1 MSWGSAGAGG
11 WAGHDGEF
19 MFRHPRCWGSDLGW
33 GSQEDQTL
41 MSWRLRGDSRLK
53 REKRAALHSGQFPLP
68 KLLFFSLGART
79 SLPPT
84 TTGTVIHPWSGEN
97 TQILGTCSVY
107 SLTAQE
113 RKQSEEPLAVGEEP
127 GRYVG
132 ELPYPG
138 SWGQNVLM
146 PGVQMG
152 LVPMMQ
158 NLRFSHLPL
167 SVAPHQ

>member
-1 MSWGSAGAGG
+1 M
-11 WAGHDGEF
+11 
-19 MFRHPRCWGSDLGW
+19 
-33 GSQEDQTL
+33 
-41 MSWRLRGDSRLK
+41 
-53 REKRAALHSGQFPLP
+53 
-68 KLLFFSLGART
+68 
-79 SLPPT
+79 PPT

-97 TQILGTCSVY
+97 TQILGTCSVG

-113 RKQSEEPLAVGEEP
+113 RKESEEPLAVGEEP

>member
-19 MFRHPRCWGSDLGW
+19 MFRHPRCWGSDLGQ
-33 GSQEDQTL
+33 GSWEDWTL
-41 MSWRLRGDSRLK
+41 MLWRLRGDFRLRRGK
-53 REKRAALHSGQFPLP
+53 WAALHSGQFPLP

-97 TQILGTCSVY
+97 TQILGTCSVG

-113 RKQSEEPLAVGEEP
+113 RKESEEPLAVGEEP

-138 SWGQNVLM
+138 SWGQKVLM

-152 LVPMMQ
+152 LVPMLQ
-158 NLRFSHLPL
+158 NLRFSHLPV

>member
-1 MSWGSAGAGG
+1 
-11 WAGHDGEF
+11 

-68 KLLFFSLGART
+68 KLLFFSLGATT

-97 TQILGTCSVY
+97 TQILGTCSLG

-113 RKQSEEPLAVGEEP
+113 RKESEEPLAVGEEP
-127 GRYVG
+127 RHYF
-132 ELPYPG
+132 EEIPCLG
-138 SWGQNVLM
+138 SWGQKVLM

-152 LVPMMQ
+152 LVPMLQ